1 MLQREWDD
9 GGVAGRVDD
18 VLDPLQVDA
27 VVQDDLGQAPD
38 VRDAVVGDDQHVH
51 LKKARI
57 PITLPHIKMVAAL
70 NWVTLTK
77 FAFSVGYVPAGEK
90 VLAPNSDVA
99 PNFPLKSVPRAC
111 IKNYN
116 GSP

>member
-27 VVQDDLGQAPD
+27 VVQDDLGQAAD

-51 LKKARI
+51 LKKASI
-57 PITLPHIKMVAAL
+57 SISFPQIKTAAAL

-77 FAFSVGYVPAGEK
+77 FAFEVGKVFCRICAGGG
-90 VLAPNSDVA
+90 
-99 PNFPLKSVPRAC
+99 KSLSA
-111 IKNYN
+111 
-116 GSP
+116 